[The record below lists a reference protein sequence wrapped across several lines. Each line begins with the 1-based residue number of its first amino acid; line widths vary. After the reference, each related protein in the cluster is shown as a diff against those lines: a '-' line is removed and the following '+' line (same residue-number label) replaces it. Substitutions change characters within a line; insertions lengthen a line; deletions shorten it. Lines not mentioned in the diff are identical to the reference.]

1 MGPSHPPPDRKGG
14 TAVSTRHDR
23 LALLDRYVRLA
34 TVSRRVTPAMVAAVR
49 ALWQEVGLALA
60 PLLPADGA
68 GTPCLYG
75 DIPGPPGAPTLL
87 VYGHYDV
94 QPPGDAAQWVWEG
107 VPCHPFTP
115 AYFHEGQP
123 VDPATLPAEAL
134 DGVVM
139 VARGGADNK
148 GQHLAALLGV
158 LDAARAGTLQWHV
171 KVLLDG
177 EEEHGSPHLRAV
189 AERYRD
195 RLAADLVVGS
205 DGPKQQNRP
214 TLVLGVRGLLIVDIV
229 AENGAPASLHSGN
242 YGNILPNP
250 VLPLARLIAEVEGRV
265 RAYAERHDAFRRQ
278 AEQTF
283 AELATEATW
292 RPFLWPTVNVN
303 HLMSEG
309 ASPELTRTI
318 IPRSVHARLDV
329 RLTPD
334 TPPAAVRALVEAAAT
349 SASRGGEP
357 GISFTVRTGDDLP
370 ASFTPPEHPACD
382 WLLGL
387 LAEAGGPP
395 VVVPLLGGTLPGYVF
410 TEVLRLPT
418 FWLPAANSDNRQ
430 HDINEHYVLAHFFQ
444 QMDLY
449 RRIASSRPAP
459 VRPAG

>member
-1 MGPSHPPPDRKGG
+1 MSD
-14 TAVSTRHDR
+14 RHDR
-23 LALLDRYVRLA
+23 LALLDRYVRIA
-34 TVSRRVTPAMVAAVR
+34 TVSRRVTPAMVAEVQ
-49 ALWQEVGLALA
+49 ALWRSLGLELT
-60 PLLPADGA
+60 PLLPEDGA

-75 DIPGPPGAPTLL
+75 EIPGPPGAHTLL

-107 VPCHPFTP
+107 VRCDPFTP
-115 AYFHEGQP
+115 TYFLEGRA
-123 VDPATLPAEAL
+123 VEPAALAPEAL
-134 DGVVM
+134 DEVVL

-148 GQHLAALLGV
+148 GQHLAALLGL

-195 RLAADLVVGS
+195 LLVADLVVGS
-205 DGPKQQNRP
+205 DGPKQRNRP

-250 VLPLARLIAEVEGRV
+250 VLPLARLIAEIEGRV
-265 RAYAERHDAFRRQ
+265 RAYAERHDAFRRE
-278 AEQTF
+278 AEQAF
-283 AELATEATW
+283 AELPTEATW
-292 RPFLWPTVNVN
+292 RPFLWPAVNVN

-334 TPPAAVRALVEAAAT
+334 TPPAAVETILEEASTAHAAA
-349 SASRGGEP
+349 EP
-357 GISFTVRTGDDLP
+357 GIGFTVHMGEAVP
-370 ASFTPPEHPACD
+370 ASYTAPQHPAYG

-387 LAEAGGPP
+387 LEAVGGPP

-410 TEVLRLPT
+410 TEVLRRPT

-430 HDINEHYVLAHFFQ
+430 HDINEQYVLAHFFR
-444 QMDLY
+444 QMELY
-449 RRIASSRPAP
+449 RQIASSRPADG
-459 VRPAG
+459 VPAR